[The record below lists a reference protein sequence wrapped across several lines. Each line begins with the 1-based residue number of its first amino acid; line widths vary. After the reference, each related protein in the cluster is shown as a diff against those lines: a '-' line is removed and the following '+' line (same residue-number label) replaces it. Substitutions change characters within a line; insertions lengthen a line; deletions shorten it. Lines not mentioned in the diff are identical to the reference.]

1 MATPCVRWQLL
12 PVEMTQQSQ
21 LVLKRAQTQLDR
33 QLLTKLGVRTLA
45 YRPLGQPYV
54 PQRPRMN
61 VAISHSERLVLVAV
75 APQRIGVDVEHLRGL
90 SVDRLTRAFT
100 ASEWRYLNRL
110 TPERRQRVALK
121 LWTAKEAVLKLVGCG
136 LTRPPRE
143 VAVALPRCQ
152 RATFGGQ
159 TYRLTPLR
167 LPQGYVGTGAQ
178 LANL

>member
-75 APQRIGVDVEHLRGL
+75 APQRIGVDVEHPRGL
-90 SVDRLTRAFT
+90 RVDRLTRAFT
-100 ASEWRYLNRL
+100 ASEW
-110 TPERRQRVALK
+110 Q
-121 LWTAKEAVLKLVGCG
+121 
-136 LTRPPRE
+136 
-143 VAVALPRCQ
+143 
-152 RATFGGQ
+152 
-159 TYRLTPLR
+159 
-167 LPQGYVGTGAQ
+167 
-178 LANL
+178 